1 MRAHRWLLLVFLCA
15 FVLALGVSAPAA
27 LVNTYLNRMTGGQ
40 LTLARTEGTLWQGS
54 GVLLLRHGTQFLP
67 LGRYAWQVRPAT
79 ELGRISL
86 VVDGGGDAPSHL
98 LISPWRNE
106 VEVLRGNALLPAQL
120 LAVFAPQLTPYRL
133 SGELLLSSE
142 HFLVTPDSSAG
153 TVTLDW
159 RQATSGLTDIAP
171 LGDYRVLLLG
181 EEKDLKITLS
191 TLGGKLLLSG
201 NGLIKSG
208 GKLSLQGTAQ
218 ATPDQ
223 RENLSDLLH
232 HIGPELSP
240 GVFGFSLSAQ

>member
-1 MRAHRWLLLVFLCA
+1 
-15 FVLALGVSAPAA
+15 
-27 LVNTYLNRMTGGQ
+27 
-40 LTLARTEGTLWQGS
+40 
-54 GVLLLRHGTQFLP
+54 
-67 LGRYAWQVRPAT
+67 
-79 ELGRISL
+79 LGRISL

-133 SGELLLSSE
+133 SGELLLTSD
-142 HFLVTPDSSAG
+142 HFLLTPDSSAG

-181 EEKDLKITLS
+181 EGKDLKVTLS

-201 NGLIKSG
+201 NGLIQPG
-208 GKLSLQGTAQ
+208 GTLSLQGTAQ
-218 ATPDQ
+218 AVPDQ
-223 RENLSDLLH
+223 RESLSDLLH

-240 GVFGFSLSAQ
+240 GVFGFSLLAQ

>member
-1 MRAHRWLLLVFLCA
+1 
-15 FVLALGVSAPAA
+15 
-27 LVNTYLNRMTGGQ
+27 
-40 LTLARTEGTLWQGS
+40 
-54 GVLLLRHGTQFLP
+54 
-67 LGRYAWQVRPAT
+67 
-79 ELGRISL
+79 
-86 VVDGGGDAPSHL
+86 
-98 LISPWRNE
+98 
-106 VEVLRGNALLPAQL
+106 
-120 LAVFAPQLTPYRL
+120 
-133 SGELLLSSE
+133 
-142 HFLVTPDSSAG
+142 
-153 TVTLDW
+153 
-159 RQATSGLTDIAP
+159 LTDIAP